1 MNRALQKIWTVAA
14 VVLLL
19 MCGVLSASANDGIP
33 ARPHPPRLVNDMA
46 GLFSEATRA
55 ELEDSLRRLS
65 NTTSNQIVI
74 VTVDDLN
81 GFTPNQFATEI
92 GDRWGVGQKKEDNG
106 VVILI
111 KPKTGL
117 SKGQVYIATGRG
129 LEGAL
134 PDVFCNR
141 IVHDRMLPKLKHGND
156 YTAATWAAL
165 EVIMPVCRGEYN
177 YETYK
182 DDEKVSLGVGIVVGI
197 ILLLLFGI
205 RGFFLPFGSFTSGR
219 SSGFGGGWGGFGG
232 GSFGGGGA
240 GGSW

>member
-1 MNRALQKIWTVAA
+1 MKQNMRKLWTVA
-14 VVLLL
+14 VLLL
-19 MCGVLSASANDGIP
+19 MCGWLYAGAKEGIP
-33 ARPHPPRLVNDMA
+33 ARPMPQRLVNDMA
-46 GLFSEATRA
+46 GVFSKATQA
-55 ELEDSLRRLS
+55 QLEDSLRRLS

-74 VTVDDLN
+74 VTVNDL
-81 GFTPNQFATEI
+81 GGYTPNEFATEI

-111 KPKTGL
+111 KPKTTF
-117 SKGQVYIATGRG
+117 SKGQVYIAPGRG

-141 IVHDRMLPKLKHGND
+141 IVQDRMLPKLKKGND

-182 DDEKVSLGVGIVVGI
+182 DDEKISLGVGIAVGI

-219 SSGFGGGWGGFGG
+219 SSGFTGFGGFGG

>member
-1 MNRALQKIWTVAA
+1 MAA
-14 VVLLL
+14 VLLLL
-19 MCGVLSASANDGIP
+19 MCGVLYASANDGIP
-33 ARPHPPRLVNDMA
+33 ARPYPPRLVNDMA
-46 GLFSEATRA
+46 GVFSKATRA
-55 ELEDSLRRLS
+55 ALEDSLRRLS

-92 GDRWGVGQKKEDNG
+92 GDQWGVGQKKEDNG

-111 KPKTGL
+111 KPKTTF

-141 IVHDRMLPKLKHGND
+141 IVQDRMLPKLKKGND

-165 EVIMPVCRGEYN
+165 EVIMPVCRGEYD

-182 DDEKVSLGVGIVVGI
+182 GDEKNSLAVALVVGI
-197 ILLLLFGI
+197 ILLLLIGG
-205 RGFFLPFGSFTSGR
+205 RGFFFLPFGSYTSGR
-219 SSGFGGGWGGFGG
+219 SSGFTGFGGFGG

>member
-1 MNRALQKIWTVAA
+1 M
-14 VVLLL
+14 
-19 MCGVLSASANDGIP
+19 
-33 ARPHPPRLVNDMA
+33 
-46 GLFSEATRA
+46 
-55 ELEDSLRRLS
+55 
-65 NTTSNQIVI
+65 I
-74 VTVDDLN
+74 VTVNDL
-81 GFTPNQFATEI
+81 GGYTPNEFATEI

-111 KPKTGL
+111 KPKTTF
-117 SKGQVYIATGRG
+117 SKGQVYIAPGRG

-141 IVHDRMLPKLKHGND
+141 IVQDRMLPKLKKGND

-182 DDEKVSLGVGIVVGI
+182 DDEKISLGVGIAVGI

-219 SSGFGGGWGGFGG
+219 SSGFTGFGGFGG

>member
-1 MNRALQKIWTVAA
+1 MAA
-14 VVLLL
+14 VLLLL
-19 MCGVLSASANDGIP
+19 MCGVLHASANDGIP
-33 ARPHPPRLVNDMA
+33 ARPNPPRLVNDMA
-46 GLFSEATRA
+46 GVFSEATRA

-92 GDRWGVGQKKEDNG
+92 GDQWGVGQKKEDNG

-111 KPKTGL
+111 KPKTTF

-141 IVHDRMLPKLKHGND
+141 IVQDRMLPKLKKGND

-165 EVIMPVCRGEYN
+165 EVIMPVCRGEYD
-177 YETYK
+177 YEAYK
-182 DDEKVSLGVGIVVGI
+182 GDEKNSLAVALVVGI
-197 ILLLLFGI
+197 ILLLLIGG
-205 RGFFLPFGSFTSGR
+205 RGFFFLPFGSYTSGR
-219 SSGFGGGWGGFGG
+219 SSGFTGFGGFGG

>member
-1 MNRALQKIWTVAA
+1 MNRALQKIWTMAA
-14 VVLLL
+14 VLLLL
-19 MCGVLSASANDGIP
+19 MCGVLYASANDGIP
-33 ARPHPPRLVNDMA
+33 ARPYPPRLVNDMA
-46 GLFSEATRA
+46 GVFSKATRA
-55 ELEDSLRRLS
+55 ALEDSLRRLS

-92 GDRWGVGQKKEDNG
+92 GDQWGVGQKKEDNG

-111 KPKTGL
+111 KPKTTF

-141 IVHDRMLPKLKHGND
+141 IVQDRMLPKLKKGND

-165 EVIMPVCRGEYN
+165 EVIMPVCRGEYD

-182 DDEKVSLGVGIVVGI
+182 GDEKNSLAVALVVGI
-197 ILLLLFGI
+197 ILLLLIGG
-205 RGFFLPFGSFTSGR
+205 RGFFFLPFGSYTSGR
-219 SSGFGGGWGGFGG
+219 SSGFTGFGGFGG